1 MNKLSIQIAAFFLAL
16 GVIYIAIL
24 NVADNVT
31 LHVWGPTVDT
41 VAQVVNHA
49 TKNVN
54 IALFTFV
61 VFGIGM
67 FVGLALFTPF
77 YYAQEDKLRAY
88 KRELERSS
96 VKTDS
101 SSSQVQVLQAKIQ
114 VLERALKEALEK

>member
-31 LHVWGPTVDT
+31 LQVWGPTVDT
-41 VAQVVNHA
+41 VAHVVNHA